1 MGLDDDC
8 GECSWPTGDDDIFG
22 SCSVS
27 SLRDLVAIV
36 FSVSAHHFTWEEKII
51 FWIFDDVDGCVGVWV
66 WMFDCSDD
74 CVGVCQKEIA
84 IIPIIRTK
92 ELMRM

>member
-36 FSVSAHHFTWEEKII
+36 FSVSAHHFT
-51 FWIFDDVDGCVGVWV
+51 
-66 WMFDCSDD
+66 
-74 CVGVCQKEIA
+74 
-84 IIPIIRTK
+84 
-92 ELMRM
+92 